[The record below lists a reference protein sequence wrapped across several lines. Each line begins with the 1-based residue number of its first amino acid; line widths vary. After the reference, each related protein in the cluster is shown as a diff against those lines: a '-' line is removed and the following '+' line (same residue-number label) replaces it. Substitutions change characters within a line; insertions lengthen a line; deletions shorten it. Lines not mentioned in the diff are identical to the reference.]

1 MSIICVSY
9 ARFFTTAGVGGPGT
23 CSLTQWS
30 DWGRCNVQ
38 CGGEGRQVR
47 TRRIRNI
54 DDSRDSVECVED
66 LTQVQPCNNGPCPGI
81 AK

>member
-1 MSIICVSY
+1 MSAMLANSALSI
-9 ARFFTTAGVGGPGT
+9 FTAGVGGPGT

-47 TRRIRNI
+47 TRRLRDI
-54 DDSRDSVECVED
+54 DDSRDRVECVED

-81 AK
+81 AT